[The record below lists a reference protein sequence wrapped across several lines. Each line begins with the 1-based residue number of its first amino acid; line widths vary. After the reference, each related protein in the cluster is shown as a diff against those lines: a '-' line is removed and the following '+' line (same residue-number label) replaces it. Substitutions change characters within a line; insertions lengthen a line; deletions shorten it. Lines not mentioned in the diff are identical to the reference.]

1 MALVWRGKWTV
12 GDCEIHAQLVRGQR
26 IVRRFGFIKCA
37 GPGCVAS
44 DMLVART
51 VTASRKTMKLTSNR
65 TGSVRSHV
73 AAGFTILEVVIGV
86 AAVGLLFVTFYTGF
100 TQGFAIIQAARENLR
115 ATQILEEK
123 METIRL
129 YRWEQ
134 VTDDD
139 FIPDTFT
146 APFYAVGTNVAAGVT
161 YSGRMTITNVNMPEA
176 SYATNMR
183 MVIVRLQ
190 WNSGNTERFREM
202 RTLVTRYGLQQYI
215 Y

>member
-1 MALVWRGKWTV
+1 MRLA
-12 GDCEIHAQLVRGQR
+12 
-26 IVRRFGFIKCA
+26 
-37 GPGCVAS
+37 
-44 DMLVART
+44 
-51 VTASRKTMKLTSNR
+51 SNR
-65 TGSVRSHV
+65 RRAAKTDV
-73 AAGFTILEVVIGV
+73 ATGFTILEVVIGV

-100 TQGFAIIQAARENLR
+100 TQGFAVIQTARENLR

-134 VTDDD
+134 VTDDE

-161 YSGRMTITNVNMPEA
+161 YQGALTITNVSMPEA

-183 MVIVRLQ
+183 MVIVQLR
-190 WNSGNTERFREM
+190 WNSGNVERFREM